1 MKSALRSHVG
11 RVRSVNEDYGWVG
24 QLQGGLSAAIVADG
38 MGGHLAGEI
47 ASGLAV
53 ESLVQSLR
61 EWKEDLSAKE
71 SEERM
76 RDMIRK
82 ANEVVFNTA
91 SLNKRYRNMG
101 TTVVVALLNEKEGL
115 IGHIGDSRAY
125 RIRDGQLSLITD
137 DHTLVNELAKMG
149 QLTPE
154 EAQHHPRR
162 NVLTRALGTERDV
175 AIDIRRIDWM
185 PGDQLLLCS
194 DGLSG
199 MVDDEA
205 LLSTMTDPSL
215 DLEQKAERLVELALA
230 AGGEDNVTVALV
242 GYEPDEAS
250 GGAGGSANGSAGSG
264 PDGGA
269 NGNAGSGPDGG
280 ANGDAGSGSNG
291 GAEGMPA

>member
-1 MKSALRSHVG
+1 VGEVKSALRSHVG
-11 RVRSVNEDYGWVG
+11 RVRSINEDYGWVG

-61 EWKEDLSAKE
+61 EWREDLSAKE
-71 SEERM
+71 SEDRM
-76 RDMIRK
+76 REMIRK

-91 SLNKRYRNMG
+91 SLNNRYRNMG
-101 TTVVVALLNEKEGL
+101 TTVVVALLNEKEGI

-125 RIRDGQLSLITD
+125 RIRGGQLSLITD

-215 DLEQKAERLVELALA
+215 DLEQKAERLVELALQ

-242 GYEPDEAS
+242 GYEPEEAS
-250 GGAGGSANGSAGSG
+250 GGSGGSANGGANGSAGGG
-264 PDGGA
+264 PNGGA
-269 NGNAGSGPDGG
+269 NGSAGGGPNGG
-280 ANGDAGSGSNG
+280 PEG
-291 GAEGMPA
+291 GAEGMSA

>member
-1 MKSALRSHVG
+1 VKSALRSHVG
-11 RVRSVNEDYGWVG
+11 RVRSINEDYGWVG

-61 EWKEDLSAKE
+61 EWREDLSAKE
-71 SEERM
+71 SEDRM
-76 RDMIRK
+76 REMIRK

-91 SLNKRYRNMG
+91 SLNNRYRNMG
-101 TTVVVALLNEKEGL
+101 TTVVVALLNEKEGI

-125 RIRDGQLSLITD
+125 RIRGGQLSLITD

-215 DLEQKAERLVELALA
+215 DLEQKAERLVELALQ

-242 GYEPDEAS
+242 GYEPEEAS
-250 GGAGGSANGSAGSG
+250 GGSGGSANGGANGSAGGG
-264 PDGGA
+264 PNGGA
-269 NGNAGSGPDGG
+269 NGSAGGGPNGG
-280 ANGDAGSGSNG
+280 PEG

>member
-1 MKSALRSHVG
+1 MGEVKSALRSHVG
-11 RVRSVNEDYGWVG
+11 RVRSINEDYGWVG

-61 EWKEDLSAKE
+61 EWREDLSAKE
-71 SEERM
+71 SEDRM
-76 RDMIRK
+76 REMIRK

-91 SLNKRYRNMG
+91 SLNNRYRNMG
-101 TTVVVALLNEKEGL
+101 TTVVVALLNEKEGI

-125 RIRDGQLSLITD
+125 RIRGGQLSLITD

-215 DLEQKAERLVELALA
+215 DLEQKAERLVELALQ

-242 GYEPDEAS
+242 GYEPEEAS
-250 GGAGGSANGSAGSG
+250 GGSGGSANGGANGSAGGG
-264 PDGGA
+264 PNGGA
-269 NGNAGSGPDGG
+269 NGSAGGGPNGG
-280 ANGDAGSGSNG
+280 PEG
-291 GAEGMPA
+291 GAEGMSA

>member
-1 MKSALRSHVG
+1 VGEVKSALRSHVG
-11 RVRSVNEDYGWVG
+11 RVRSINEDYGWVG

-61 EWKEDLSAKE
+61 EWREDLSAKE
-71 SEERM
+71 SEDRM
-76 RDMIRK
+76 REMIRK

-91 SLNKRYRNMG
+91 SLNNRYRNMG
-101 TTVVVALLNEKEGL
+101 TTVVVALLNEKEGI

-125 RIRDGQLSLITD
+125 RIRGGQLSLITD

-215 DLEQKAERLVELALA
+215 DLEQKAERLVELALQ

-242 GYEPDEAS
+242 GYEPEEAS
-250 GGAGGSANGSAGSG
+250 GGSGGSANGGANGSAGGG
-264 PDGGA
+264 PNGGA
-269 NGNAGSGPDGG
+269 NGSAGGGPNGG
-280 ANGDAGSGSNG
+280 PEG

>member
-11 RVRSVNEDYGWVG
+11 RVRSINEDYGWVG

-61 EWKEDLSAKE
+61 EWREDLSAKE
-71 SEERM
+71 SEDRM
-76 RDMIRK
+76 REMIRK

-91 SLNKRYRNMG
+91 SLNNRYRNMG
-101 TTVVVALLNEKEGL
+101 TTVVVALLNEKEGI

-125 RIRDGQLSLITD
+125 RIRGGQLSLITD

-215 DLEQKAERLVELALA
+215 DLEQKAERLVELALQ

-242 GYEPDEAS
+242 GYEPEEAS
-250 GGAGGSANGSAGSG
+250 GGSGGSANGGANGSAGGG
-264 PDGGA
+264 PNGGA
-269 NGNAGSGPDGG
+269 NGSAGGGPNGG
-280 ANGDAGSGSNG
+280 PEG

>member
-1 MKSALRSHVG
+1 MGKVKSALRSHVG
-11 RVRSVNEDYGWVG
+11 RVRSINEDYGWVG

-53 ESLVQSLR
+53 ESLVQSLL
-61 EWKEDLSAKE
+61 EWKEDLSSKE
-71 SEERM
+71 SEDRM

-82 ANEVVFNTA
+82 ANQVVFNTA

-125 RIRDGQLSLITD
+125 RIRGGQLSLITD
-137 DHTLVNELAKMG
+137 DHTLVNELTKMG

-175 AIDIRRIDWM
+175 AIDIRRIDWL

-199 MVDDEA
+199 MVDDET
-205 LLSTMTDPSL
+205 LLSTMTDPML
-215 DLEQKAERLVELALA
+215 DLDQKAERLVELALQ

-242 GYEPDEAS
+242 GYEPDSES
-250 GGAGGSANGSAGSG
+250 GSEGGAK
-264 PDGGA
+264 
-269 NGNAGSGPDGG
+269 
-280 ANGDAGSGSNG
+280 GD
-291 GAEGMPA
+291 AEGMPA

>member
-1 MKSALRSHVG
+1 MGEVKSALRSHVG
-11 RVRSVNEDYGWVG
+11 RVRSINEDYGWVG

-61 EWKEDLSAKE
+61 EWREDLSAKE
-71 SEERM
+71 SEDRM
-76 RDMIRK
+76 REMIRK

-91 SLNKRYRNMG
+91 SLNNRYRNMG
-101 TTVVVALLNEKEGL
+101 TTVVVALLNEKEGI

-125 RIRDGQLSLITD
+125 RIRGGQLSLITD

-215 DLEQKAERLVELALA
+215 DLEQKAERLVELALQ

-242 GYEPDEAS
+242 GYEPEEAS
-250 GGAGGSANGSAGSG
+250 GGSGGSANGGANGSAGGG
-264 PDGGA
+264 PNGGA
-269 NGNAGSGPDGG
+269 NGSAGGGPNGG
-280 ANGDAGSGSNG
+280 PEG